1 MIHKNLSDI
10 IPQLTSHGCGEKR
23 VLMGKDDTDTDM
35 TQVAVTRLKAGECV
49 EEHAH
54 DTMEE
59 MFFVLEGEM
68 RMTIDGHE
76 TACTEN
82 DFIHIKAGTR
92 HGLKAMSDVRLMT
105 VGCAVKENVE
115 K

>member
-1 MIHKNLSDI
+1 MKIKHLKDVECVI
-10 IPQLTSHGCGEKR
+10 TSHGCGEKR

-59 MFFVLEGEM
+59 MFFVLEGEL

-76 TACTEN
+76 RACTEN
-82 DFIHIKAGTR
+82 DFIHIKARTR

>member
-35 TQVAVTRLKAGECV
+35 TQMAVTRLKAGECV

-54 DTMEE
+54 NTMEE
-59 MFFVLEGEM
+59 IFFALSQALCKVMILNS
-68 RMTIDGHE
+68 E
-76 TACTEN
+76 T
-82 DFIHIKAGTR
+82 
-92 HGLKAMSDVRLMT
+92 L
-105 VGCAVKENVE
+105 
-115 K
+115 